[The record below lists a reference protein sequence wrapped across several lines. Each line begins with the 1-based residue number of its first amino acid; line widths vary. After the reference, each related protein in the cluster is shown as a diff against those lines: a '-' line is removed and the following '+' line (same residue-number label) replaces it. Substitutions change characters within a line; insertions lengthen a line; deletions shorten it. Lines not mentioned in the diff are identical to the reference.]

1 MNGINSECIAA
12 RLHSRHSV
20 TYNLINFHCSVN
32 MTSQQE
38 DLHIDVGCYSPPTAT
53 DATIIGTNGA
63 QPKGEYAGL
72 DPLWVQPSGNH
83 CNGTSFDAPLGLDT
97 IPTQT
102 IHYQPQLEQLGDFDA
117 IVPLPEHLLETLPNE
132 ITPLDP
138 APFLPNSQAVPTL
151 FQSPVLTLLKGF
163 PKQLLICRNLTSLQP
178 RKRAVLGL
186 TIDNHNKNNIE
197 PSFILTL
204 SKLDQRRT

>member
-1 MNGINSECIAA
+1 
-12 RLHSRHSV
+12 
-20 TYNLINFHCSVN
+20 

-38 DLHIDVGCYSPPTAT
+38 DLHCYSPPTAT

-63 QPKGEYAGL
+63 QPTGEYAGL

-83 CNGTSFDAPLGLDT
+83 YNGTSFDLPLGLDT

-117 IVPLPEHLLETLPNE
+117 LVPLLESMPNE

-138 APFLPNSQAVPTL
+138 APFLPDSQEDLVPIL

-163 PKQLLICRNLTSLQP
+163 PKQLLICRNHTNLQP
-178 RKRAVLGL
+178 KKRAVIGL
-186 TIDNHNKNNIE
+186 TIANHNKNKIE
-197 PSFILTL
+197 LSFILTL
-204 SKLDQRRT
+204 SKLDQRKA